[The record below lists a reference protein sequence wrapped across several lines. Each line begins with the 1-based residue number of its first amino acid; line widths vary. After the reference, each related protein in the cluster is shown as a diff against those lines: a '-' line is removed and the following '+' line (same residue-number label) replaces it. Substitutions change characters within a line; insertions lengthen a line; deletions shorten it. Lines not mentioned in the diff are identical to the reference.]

1 MNEERKFYSNP
12 GSPIKTIYSP
22 KINDDGTFDLVETG
36 KENVQEYIDSFAEE
50 TCMAY
55 IIKKCE
61 MGDTSVLSKRQGTYG
76 DFTEIPKTY
85 RDLLQTV
92 IDGRTYFESLPVEV
106 RSKFGHSFEQWFAQ
120 IGSKEWFDVMESMTP
135 VEGPIPEVP
144 IKESEVKE

>member
-1 MNEERKFYSNP
+1 MSDREVFYSNP
-12 GSPIKTIYSP
+12 GSPIKVVYSP

-36 KENVQEYIDSFAEE
+36 KENVQEFIDSFAEE

-61 MGDTSVLSKRQGTYG
+61 MGDTSVLSRTQGTYG

-92 IDGRTYFESLPVEV
+92 IDGRSYFESLPLDV
-106 RSKFGHSFEQWFAQ
+106 REKFGHSFEQWFAQ
-120 IGSKEWFDVMESMTP
+120 IGSKEWFEVMESMNP
-135 VEGPIPEVP
+135 VEGPIPEIP